1 MAVEASTV
9 LDTIWGL
16 MLNVF
21 NGVLELLSW
30 AVTNQTD
37 IIGGVIVLVTLTIV
51 FIFGKSIGKFVSG
64 LLDRI
69 LSMLKV

>member
-1 MAVEASTV
+1 MAVAASTV

-37 IIGGVIVLVTLTIV
+37 IIGGVIVVVTLGIV
-51 FIFGKSIGKFVSG
+51 LVFGKSIGSFVG
-64 LLDRI
+64 KLLDKV
-69 LSMLKV
+69 LKVMP